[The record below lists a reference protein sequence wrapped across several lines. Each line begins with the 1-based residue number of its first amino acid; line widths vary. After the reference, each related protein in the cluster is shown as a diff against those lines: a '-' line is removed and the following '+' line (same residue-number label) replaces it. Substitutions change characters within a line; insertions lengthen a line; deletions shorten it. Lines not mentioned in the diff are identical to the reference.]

1 MTQDFGSGER
11 VRVREDFPIGHFRTP
26 VYLRGKTGVVTHKH
40 GTFANPEL
48 LAYALQGPKK
58 DLYKV
63 RFKQTDLWPDY
74 AGSPYDTVDVDIY
87 EHWLE
92 KT

>member
-1 MTQDFGSGER
+1 MTQDFGNGER

-26 VYLRGKTGVVTHKH
+26 VYLRGKTGVVTRKL
-40 GTFANPEL
+40 GVFANPEL
-48 LAYALQGPKK
+48 LAYAIEGPKK
-58 DLYKV
+58 PLYEV

-74 AGSPYDTVDVDIY
+74 VGSPYDTLHVDIY